1 MAMGRFFV
9 RAWRFAKRCHGG
21 RARVPGGWP
30 EEAGSEGIQSM
41 NANSGD
47 KLGVKWKTLAHW
59 LRFEIKPIKQI
70 VLAVALSF

>member
-1 MAMGRFFV
+1 
-9 RAWRFAKRCHGG
+9 
-21 RARVPGGWP
+21 
-30 EEAGSEGIQSM
+30 M